1 MLRSLVNGVLSNRG
15 GGTRGGYG
23 GTRGGYGG
31 GMSRGAGGMGGATRG
46 GGMGSAVGL
55 ASRFLRRR

>member
-1 MLRSLVNGVLSNRG
+1 MLRNLVNGVLSNRG
-15 GGTRGGYG
+15 GATRGGG
-23 GTRGGYGG
+23 NGG
-31 GMSRGAGGMGGATRG
+31 GVSRGAGGLGGATRGGG

>member
-15 GGTRGGYG
+15 G